1 MITIELLQKVCP
13 GTKKTILEKYVGP
26 LYTIALYYDIADTKE
41 RTAAFIAQL
50 AHESG
55 GFNTVIENLNYSAEG
70 LTRVFPKYFPSL
82 DLANQYAR
90 NPEKIAN
97 RVYANRMKNN
107 DEASGDGWK
116 FRGRELIQITGKD
129 NYTKFAQSLEM
140 DLNATVEYLETPSG
154 AAVSAGW
161 FWDTNKLNSYCD
173 KNDFIGLTKRINGGT
188 NGLADR
194 QHHYEVAL
202 QYLKV

>member
-55 GFNTVIENLNYSAEG
+55 GFNIVIENLNYSAEG
-70 LTRVFPKYFPSL
+70 LT
-82 DLANQYAR
+82 
-90 NPEKIAN
+90 
-97 RVYANRMKNN
+97 
-107 DEASGDGWK
+107 
-116 FRGRELIQITGKD
+116 
-129 NYTKFAQSLEM
+129 
-140 DLNATVEYLETPSG
+140 LETPSG

-161 FWDTNKLNSYCD
+161 FWDTNKLNSYRD

>member
-13 GTKKTILEKYVGP
+13 GTRKTVLEKYVGP
-26 LYTIALYYDIADTKE
+26 LYTIAMYYSILDTKE
-41 RTAAFIAQL
+41 RTAAFLAQL

-55 GFNTVIENLNYSAEG
+55 GFNIVIENLNYSADG
-70 LTRVFPKYFPSL
+70 LLRVFPKYFPTRE
-82 DLANQYAR
+82 LATQYAR

-97 RVYANRMKNN
+97 RVYANRMKNG
-107 DEASGDGWK
+107 DEKSGDGWK
-116 FRGRELIQITGKD
+116 FRGRGLIQITGRD
-129 NYTKFAQSLEM
+129 NYTRFAQSLEM
-140 DLNATVEYLETPSG
+140 DLDTTVEYLETPSG
-154 AAVSAGW
+154 ASVSAGW

-194 QHHYEVAL
+194 QHHYDVAL
-202 QYLKV
+202 RHLKG

>member
-97 RVYANRMKNN
+97 RVYANRMKNT
-107 DEASGDGWK
+107 DKASGDGWK

>member
-13 GTKKTILEKYVGP
+13 GTKKIILEKYVDP

-70 LTRVFPKYFPSL
+70 LTRVFPRYFPTL
-82 DLANQYAR
+82 ELANQYAR

-97 RVYANRMKNN
+97 RVYANRMKNG

-116 FRGRELIQITGKD
+116 FRGRGLVQLTGRD

-140 DLNATVEYLETPSG
+140 DVDATVEYLETPSG
-154 AAVSAGW
+154 AAVGAGW

>member
-13 GTKKTILEKYVGP
+13 GTKKIILEKYVDP

-55 GFNTVIENLNYSAEG
+55 GFNTVIENLNYSVEG
-70 LTRVFPKYFPSL
+70 LTRVFPKYFPTL
-82 DLANQYAR
+82 ALANQY
-90 NPEKIAN
+90 
-97 RVYANRMKNN
+97 
-107 DEASGDGWK
+107 
-116 FRGRELIQITGKD
+116 
-129 NYTKFAQSLEM
+129 
-140 DLNATVEYLETPSG
+140 
-154 AAVSAGW
+154 
-161 FWDTNKLNSYCD
+161 
-173 KNDFIGLTKRINGGT
+173 KRINGGT

>member
-1 MITIELLQKVCP
+1 MINIELLEKVCP
-13 GTKKTILEKYVGP
+13 GTKKSVLEKYVGP
-26 LYTIALYYDIADTKE
+26 LHTIAMYYGIQDTKE
-41 RTAAFIAQL
+41 RAAAFLAQL

-55 GFNTVIENLNYSAEG
+55 GFNIVIENLNYSAEG
-70 LTRVFPKYFPSL
+70 LLRVFPRYFPTL
-82 DLANQYAR
+82 EMAKQYAR

-97 RVYANRMKNN
+97 RVYANRMKNG
-107 DEASGDGWK
+107 DEKSGDGWK
-116 FRGRELIQITGKD
+116 FRGRGLIQITGRD

-140 DLNATVEYLETPSG
+140 DIDATVEYLETPSG
-154 AAVSAGW
+154 AVVSAGW

-188 NGLADR
+188 NGLPDR

-202 QYLKV
+202 KYLKG

>member
-13 GTKKTILEKYVGP
+13 GTKKIILEKYVGP

-55 GFNTVIENLNYSAEG
+55 GFNIVIENLNYSAEG
-70 LTRVFPKYFPSL
+70 LTRVFPRYFPTL
-82 DLANQYAR
+82 ELAKEYAR

-97 RVYANRMKNN
+97 RVYANRMKNG

-116 FRGRELIQITGKD
+116 FRGRGLVQLTGRD
-129 NYTKFAQSLEM
+129 NYTKVAQSLEM
-140 DLNATVEYLETPSG
+140 DVDATVEYLETPSG
-154 AAVSAGW
+154 AAVGAGW

>member
-1 MITIELLQKVCP
+1 MITIDLLQKVCP
-13 GTKKTILEKYVGP
+13 GTRKTVLEKYVGP
-26 LYTIALYYDIADTKE
+26 LYTIAMYYSILDTKE
-41 RTAAFIAQL
+41 RTAAFLAQL

-55 GFNTVIENLNYSAEG
+55 GFNIVIENLNYSADG
-70 LTRVFPKYFPSL
+70 LLRVFPRYFATIEI
-82 DLANQYAR
+82 ANQYAR

-97 RVYANRMKNN
+97 RVYANRMKNG
-107 DEASGDGWK
+107 DEKSGDGWK
-116 FRGRELIQITGKD
+116 FRGRGLIQITGRD

-140 DLNATVEYLETPSG
+140 DLDATVSYLETPSG
-154 AAVSAGW
+154 ASVSAGW

-194 QHHYEVAL
+194 QHHYDVAL
-202 QYLKV
+202 KHLKG